1 MIFISDSQL
10 DAWLQEDIQGGGYHH
25 PRAGDRRTTR

>member
-10 DAWLQEDIQGGGYHH
+10 DAWLQEDIQGGYHH